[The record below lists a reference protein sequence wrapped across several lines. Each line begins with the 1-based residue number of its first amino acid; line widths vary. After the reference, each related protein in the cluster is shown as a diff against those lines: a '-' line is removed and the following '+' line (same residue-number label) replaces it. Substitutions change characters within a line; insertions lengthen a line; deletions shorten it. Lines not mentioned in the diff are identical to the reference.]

1 MDMKLFGSQDQ
12 SNIVFLKSH
21 IMDAQQNRDCFGL
34 NIERTQSW
42 AHDNFLASQQQ
53 QQRNN
58 VIEPRGPGKR
68 VKIFRYWCLP
78 GPLFLSIIYF
88 FQMSVCWLWISL
100 LAGTCTVNALMLSH
114 CQ

>member
-68 VKIFRYWCLP
+68 LKIFRYWCLVP
-78 GPLFLSIIYF
+78 CFSLSYIF
-88 FQMSVCWLWISL
+88 FK
-100 LAGTCTVNALMLSH
+100 
-114 CQ
+114 